1 MLAAAPPRSV
11 KESSVR
17 FTLSTPVLE
26 LKEWHTLGT
35 VALRDFESAN
45 DRRGNSV
52 GMSETWEHDEPV
64 G

>member
-35 VALRDFESAN
+35 VALRDFEPAN
-45 DRRGNSV
+45 DR
-52 GMSETWEHDEPV
+52 
-64 G
+64 